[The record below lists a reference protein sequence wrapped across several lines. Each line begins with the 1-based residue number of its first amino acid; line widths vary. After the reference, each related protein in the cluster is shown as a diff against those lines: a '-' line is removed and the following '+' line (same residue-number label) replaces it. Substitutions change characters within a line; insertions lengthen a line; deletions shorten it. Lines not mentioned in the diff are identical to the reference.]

1 MFPTGQTPLL
11 LQCVGGPSLA
21 PEPRHIMFLVV
32 CSVFLGKFPALKS
45 FNIIPLLLR
54 KCQIK
59 EGVTVMFFRM
69 NAFIMAS
76 WTSTHAA
83 QCNMWCLVRCCMCS
97 STLEVQAIHERHQNT
112 TFLTTN
118 AGRQQLFDLSTW
130 HHDTLVIMHNNATC
144 CRAVKLARIS
154 QWEG

>member
-21 PEPRHIMFLVV
+21 PEPHHIMFLVV

-59 EGVTVMFFRM
+59 VGVTVMFF
-69 NAFIMAS
+69 
-76 WTSTHAA
+76 
-83 QCNMWCLVRCCMCS
+83 
-97 STLEVQAIHERHQNT
+97 QN
-112 TFLTTN
+112 
-118 AGRQQLFDLSTW
+118 
-130 HHDTLVIMHNNATC
+130 
-144 CRAVKLARIS
+144 
-154 QWEG
+154 